1 MLYLEVASSTLKL
14 RILSQHPD
22 LLRRRPSR
30 DLYIE
35 IVVFIIYS
43 NVDVNPADEGLIE
56 WVL

>member
-35 IVVFIIYS
+35 IVVFIIYL
-43 NVDVNPADEGLIE
+43 NGDVNPADEGLIE
-56 WVL
+56 

>member
-14 RILSQHPD
+14 RILNQHPD

-35 IVVFIIYS
+35 IVVFIIYL

>member
-14 RILSQHPD
+14 RILNQHPD

-35 IVVFIIYS
+35 IVVFIIYL

-56 WVL
+56 